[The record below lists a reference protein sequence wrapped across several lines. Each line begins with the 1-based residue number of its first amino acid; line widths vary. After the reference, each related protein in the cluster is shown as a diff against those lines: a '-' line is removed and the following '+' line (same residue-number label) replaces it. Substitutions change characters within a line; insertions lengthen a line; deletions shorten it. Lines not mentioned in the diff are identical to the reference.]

1 MRLHDRIFGLDRM
14 NQNIAFLGLGVMGGY
29 MAANLARGGYSVKA
43 WNRTPNRPGIEVA
56 ASAGATVVS
65 SIREAVEAADII
77 FSCVGD
83 IPDVEAVILKTGGV
97 AEFAKPGALAIDT
110 STIGPDAARKISAEL
125 KLRNLR
131 FLDAPISGGDIGA
144 KNGTLTIMVGGEPSD
159 FEEILPVLEVL
170 GKTIR
175 LCGPVGS
182 GQAVKLCNQVLC
194 ALNMVGLCE
203 AMQLAEQQGID
214 PKLVVD
220 VCSTGAAG
228 SWALSNL
235 GPKIIESDF
244 RPGFTIK
251 HILKDL
257 RLVQESL
264 QSLGRTLPGIE
275 MSDRLFKLVQEMDSG
290 AGGEQGTQA
299 MIRAYREQTP
309 PL

>member
-1 MRLHDRIFGLDRM
+1 M
-14 NQNIAFLGLGVMGGY
+14 NQQIAFLGLGVMGGY

-83 IPDVEAVILKTGGV
+83 VPDVEEVILGSGGV
-97 AEFAKPGALAIDT
+97 AEFAKPGALVIDT
-110 STIGPDAARKISAEL
+110 STIGPNAARKIGEEL
-125 KLRNLR
+125 KQHHLR

-144 KNGTLTIMVGGEPSD
+144 KNGTLTIMVGGEPTD
-159 FEEILPVLEVL
+159 FEDSKPVLEVL
-170 GKTIR
+170 GKMIR

-182 GQAVKLCNQVLC
+182 GQAVKLCNQVLG
-194 ALNMVGLCE
+194 ALHMVALCE

-214 PKLVVD
+214 PNLVVE

-235 GPKIIESDF
+235 GPKIVESDF
-244 RPGFTIK
+244 RPGFMIK

-264 QSLGRTLPGIE
+264 SSSGETLPGVEI
-275 MSDRLFKLVQEMDSG
+275 SDRLFKLVQELDDG
-290 AGGEQGTQA
+290 TGGEQGTQA